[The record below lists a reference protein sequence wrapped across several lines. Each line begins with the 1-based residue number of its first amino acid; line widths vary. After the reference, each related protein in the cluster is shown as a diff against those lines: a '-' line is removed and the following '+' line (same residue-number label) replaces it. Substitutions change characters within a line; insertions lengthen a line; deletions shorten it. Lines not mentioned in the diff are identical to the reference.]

1 MGHKINPTSY
11 RLQVNKKWP
20 ARWFFA
26 GKGEGSHTGRYF
38 YHRYLAEDEAI
49 RNIIREKIG
58 QAGIAAIEIERTTNN
73 LRVLIRAARPGFV
86 IGQGGKGIEDLS
98 KAIEKAL
105 RSVRLGYKTKSS
117 SSLSVNVEELK
128 RTDVSAAYVAQQ
140 IAWDLERRMTF
151 RRTIRKYL
159 EQMMQSRDVKGA
171 KIMVSGRLDG
181 AEIARTESM
190 KQGPLPLQTL
200 RANIDY
206 GTATATTTYG
216 TIGVKIWVYKGE
228 VFEDKQ
234 ADKEKEQNSRNERR
248 NNRYR

>member
-1 MGHKINPTSY
+1 MGHKINPISY

-38 YHRYLAEDEAI
+38 YHRYLAEDEII
-49 RNIIREKIG
+49 RRIIREKIG
-58 QAGIAAIEIERTTNN
+58 QAGIASVEIERTTNN

-98 KAIEKAL
+98 KAIEKEL
-105 RSVRLGYKTKSS
+105 RKIRAGYKTKSN

-128 RTDVSAAYVAQQ
+128 RTDVSATYIAQQ

-206 GTATATTTYG
+206 GVATATTTYG

-234 ADKEKEQNSRNERR
+234 ADKEKEQNRRNEHR
-248 NNRYR
+248 NSRYR

>member
-1 MGHKINPTSY
+1 MGHKINPISL

-49 RNIIREKIG
+49 RKVIREKIG
-58 QAGIAAIEIERTTNN
+58 QAGIASVEIERTTNN

-98 KAIEKAL
+98 RAIERDL
-105 RSVRLGYKTKSS
+105 RKIRAGYKAKASS
-117 SSLSVNVEELK
+117 ALSVNVEELK
-128 RTDVSAAYVAQQ
+128 RTEVSAAYVAQQ

-151 RRTIRKYL
+151 RRTIKKYV
-159 EQMMQSRDVKGA
+159 EQIMQNRDVKGT

-206 GTATATTTYG
+206 ARATAITTYG
-216 TIGVKIWVYKGE
+216 TIGVKVWIYKGE
-228 VFEDKQ
+228 VFETKQ
-234 ADKEKEQNSRNERR
+234 AENSKEKNGRSETRG
-248 NNRYR
+248 NRYR

>member
-1 MGHKINPTSY
+1 MGHKINPTSL
-11 RLQVNKKWP
+11 RIQVTKKWP

-26 GKGEGSHTGRYF
+26 GKGDGSSVGKHF

-49 RNIIREKIG
+49 RRVIFAKIG
-58 QAGIAAIEIERTTNN
+58 QAGIASAEIERTTNN

-98 KAIEKAL
+98 KAIEKEL
-105 RSVRLGYKTKSS
+105 RKIRQEYKAKTQPA
-117 SSLSVNVEELK
+117 LSVNVEELK
-128 RTDVSAAYVAQQ
+128 RTEVSAAYIGQQ
-140 IAWDLERRMTF
+140 IAWDMERRMPF
-151 RRTIRKYL
+151 RRTVKKYI
-159 EQMMQSRDVKGA
+159 EQVMQNRDVKGV

-206 GTATATTTYG
+206 GRATAITTYG
-216 TIGVKIWVYKGE
+216 TVGVKVWIYKGE
-228 VFEDKQ
+228 IFAEKQ
-234 ADKEKEQNSRNERR
+234 KEKEKEERPVRAERR
-248 NNRYR
+248 FRK